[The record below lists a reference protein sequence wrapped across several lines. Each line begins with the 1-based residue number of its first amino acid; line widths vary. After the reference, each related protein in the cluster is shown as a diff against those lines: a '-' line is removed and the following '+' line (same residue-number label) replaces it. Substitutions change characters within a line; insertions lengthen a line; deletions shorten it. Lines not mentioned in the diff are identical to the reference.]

1 MGLSTPNA
9 QAQTTKN
16 RDGFSLAAAV
26 AYQDGRAG
34 VSVGWLVRGA
44 LFVFAR
50 GDGVKAHDVTVTV
63 RYDTD

>member
-1 MGLSTPNA
+1 M
-9 QAQTTKN
+9 
-16 RDGFSLAAAV
+16 
-26 AYQDGRAG
+26 
-34 VSVGWLVRGA
+34 VRGA

>member
-1 MGLSTPNA
+1 
-9 QAQTTKN
+9 
-16 RDGFSLAAAV
+16 
-26 AYQDGRAG
+26 
-34 VSVGWLVRGA
+34 VRGA